1 MAFSYIYL
9 LFSVPEGRVQI
20 PFTSVLFSSF
30 QLNSLKRST
39 SVVPALLPLPE
50 KIVTEQLLVW
60 ESDTVLVL
68 CLEQYKII
76 YFLCM

>member
-1 MAFSYIYL
+1 M
-9 LFSVPEGRVQI
+9 
-20 PFTSVLFSSF
+20 
-30 QLNSLKRST
+30 
-39 SVVPALLPLPE
+39 VPAPLPLPE

-60 ESDTVLVL
+60 EPDTVLVL